1 MRRLRMRRLRLKVA
15 VCLAVA
21 VVMSVFCYGAASA
34 AKPVLKIWLLRTF
47 VADANEVLER
57 QIRDWA
63 AKENVDLS
71 ITYFTYAD
79 IGTKYIAGIESG
91 EVPDVGFLP
100 EVGPSRYHGMGQLL
114 DITHLVNEVSDLNG
128 GLFEAAYP
136 SIQFEGK
143 LWAVPMFN
151 MVGVW
156 YVRKDLL
163 EQAGLEPPG
172 TWNEV
177 VRVAQELTNPRKKI
191 WGLGQTFN
199 RCVDGDGTFMM
210 LIRSFGGSLSDE
222 TGKKVTFKSPET
234 LAALRWA
241 TETFTKY
248 DIQPPGAEGWTDP
261 SNNEAWIG
269 GNIAQTQNSASIYY
283 KLVKEN
289 HPLKD
294 ETLLTRMPRGPGG
307 AFSRM
312 TLWHLGVFNKTQ
324 YPELAKDLIRYVLTQ
339 PRITEYMEVSLGQ
352 AAPVYHDLANMPYW
366 QQDENFKAILENALI
381 SVLPGSPGPLT
392 PAAAEVYARHIYTD
406 MCGRVIVGGLTP
418 EKALDEANNRIEEIY
433 RELPPSS

>member
-1 MRRLRMRRLRLKVA
+1 MRRMRLKVA

-21 VVMSVFCYGAASA
+21 IAMSVFCYGAALA
-34 AKPVLKIWLLRTF
+34 QKPLLKIWLLRTF

-63 AKENVDLS
+63 AMKNVDLS

-79 IGTKYIAGIESG
+79 RAPKYIAGIESG
-91 EVPDVGFLP
+91 EVPDVGFLY

-114 DITHLVNEVSDLNG
+114 DITQLVNEISDLNG
-128 GLFEAAYP
+128 GLFDAAYP
-136 SIQFEGK
+136 SIQFEDK
-143 LWAVPMFN
+143 LWAAPMFN

-163 EQAGLEPPG
+163 EEAGVEPPE
-172 TWNEV
+172 TWDELIK
-177 VRVAQELTNPRKKI
+177 VAQKLTNPRKKM

-199 RCVDGDGTFMM
+199 RSVDGDGTFMI
-210 LIRSFGGSLSDE
+210 LLHSFGGSLSDE

-241 TETFTKY
+241 AETFTKY
-248 DIQPPGAEGWTDP
+248 DIQPPGAAGWTDA
-261 SNNEAWIG
+261 SNNEAWIA

-294 ETLLTRMPRGPGG
+294 DTLLIRMPRGPAG

-312 TLWHLGVFNKTQ
+312 TLCYLGVFKKTE

-352 AAPVYHDLANMPYW
+352 AAPTYHDLANMPYW
-366 QQDENFKAILENALI
+366 RQDENFKAILENALI

-392 PAAAEVYARHIYTD
+392 AAAAEVYARHLYTD
-406 MCGRVIVGGLTP
+406 MCGRVIVGGLSP
-418 EKALDEANNRIEEIY
+418 EKALDEATKRIEEIY
-433 RELPPSS
+433 RELAPSS